1 MKIALLSNTN
11 MDFVVRQLRQSGTA
25 LSVYE
30 TEGYG
35 NELGML
41 LDDTSSYHAF
51 APEITFLVEDLMELL
66 EHDLDPVNAKRKV
79 ESWFAEAESALR
91 ADGIYYISDAYLWG
105 AELEVVQESGRKAAL
120 EQIWQAR
127 LESCAANH
135 ANVRI
140 LPYRHMIEKL
150 GEEAAFS
157 LKMWYMGRILLS
169 MEAQKRLCACILE
182 KVEAETGTPRK
193 VLLLD
198 LDNTL
203 WGGLAGEAMQ
213 DAVKLSEEH
222 TGLAYKNFQ
231 RVILQMQRQGVL
243 LGIVSKNNEEDA
255 MEILSGHPHMVLLPE
270 CFAARKINWK
280 EKHENILEIA
290 KELNLGVDSF
300 VFFDDNP
307 AERAL
312 VRELLPEV
320 AVPDFPEKAEELAP
334 AMTEI
339 YRKYFAKPVLTDE
352 DREKTAQYAANARRS
367 ELKNAASNFE
377 EYLQQLQIT
386 LGRVKPERFLERMAQ
401 LVNKTN
407 QFNLTTKRYTQA
419 QLQQML
425 EDTEKR
431 IYLYRSADRFGD
443 NGVVAVV
450 IVDMRREIPIVEEFA
465 MSCRVMGRRLEYAII
480 EDVEQDIKAAGFCR
494 LRGVYLPTQKNRP
507 VEGLYRQLGYR
518 LVREQPDGEAVYEI
532 EMAQTPER
540 VYYVEKE
547 ADADERKSDCAD

>member
-66 EHDLDPVNAKRKV
+66 EHDLDLVNAKRKV

-105 AELEVVQESGRKAAL
+105 SELEVVQESGRKAAL

-127 LESCAANH
+127 LESCAVNH

-157 LKMWYMGRILLS
+157 LKMWYMGRILLN

-182 KVEAETGTPRK
+182 KVETETGTPRK

-213 DAVKLSEEH
+213 DPVKLSEEH
-222 TGLAYKNFQ
+222 AGLAYKNLQ
-231 RVILQMQRQGVL
+231 RVLLQMQRQGVL

-320 AVPDFPEKAEELAP
+320 AVPDFPEKPEDLAP
-334 AMTEI
+334 VMTEI

-480 EDVEQDIKAAGFCR
+480 ADVEQDIKAAGFCR

-532 EMAQTPER
+532 EMEQTPER